1 MFVRSLAGPQGAL
14 PVVLIH
20 GWIASGG
27 LNWFQA
33 FGPLAQHFDV
43 HAPDLRGHGRGIRT
57 RRQFRLSECA
67 DDIAALLDGLATG
80 PALIVGYSL
89 GGPVA
94 QLLWNRHPQKVA
106 GLVMVATSE
115 RPVRSD
121 GASRIFGGMMNGALA
136 AGRVT
141 GWSTWLP
148 RKVAKRAARRRGPTR
163 PPSSLPRW
171 AGAEMGRHHVR
182 HVLEAGAELGRYDA
196 RPWIGEI
203 DVPTTVVVTERDRAV
218 PARLQ
223 LGMAERIPG
232 ATIRRVDAGHLWC
245 TSSEFGKTLVHTCRD
260 LEGRIGTR

>member
-1 MFVRSLAGPQGAL
+1 
-14 PVVLIH
+14 
-20 GWIASGG
+20 
-27 LNWFQA
+27 
-33 FGPLAQHFDV
+33 
-43 HAPDLRGHGRGIRT
+43 
-57 RRQFRLSECA
+57 
-67 DDIAALLDGLATG
+67 
-80 PALIVGYSL
+80 
-89 GGPVA
+89 
-94 QLLWNRHPQKVA
+94 
-106 GLVMVATSE
+106 MVATSE

-121 GASRIFGGMMNGALA
+121 GASRIFGGMLNGALA

-148 RKVAKRAARRRGPTR
+148 RTVAKRAARRRGRTR
-163 PPSSLPRW
+163 PPGSLPRW

-245 TSSEFGKTLVHTCRD
+245 TSAEFGKTLAHTCRD